1 MKYLQPNGDKILLKA
16 YFRLKIVNVWSSDG
30 IETVHLVLAF
40 EFDGQLLSTE
50 LGKYNIK
57 KCVIL
62 HAIYV
67 DSIF

>member
-1 MKYLQPNGDKILLKA
+1 MKYLQPNGDQILLKA
-16 YFRLKIVNVWSSDG
+16 YFHLKIVDIWSSDG
-30 IETVHLVLAF
+30 IATAHLVLAF
-40 EFDGQLLSTE
+40 EFDGQLSTE

>member
-1 MKYLQPNGDKILLKA
+1 MLLKA
-16 YFRLKIVNVWSSDG
+16 YLQLKIVDVWSSDG
-30 IETVHLVLAF
+30 IATEHLVLASLAF
-40 EFDGQLLSTE
+40 EFDGQLNTE

-62 HAIYV
+62 HAIYDV